1 MGGKSAPA
9 PDYAPLANASKEAAQ
24 IMGGLG
30 REQLAFARQQYG
42 EISPYLR
49 DIATQQ
55 QAAQQQQM
63 RQAQDYYDYQ
73 TSTFRPVERG
83 LVQQA
88 QEFNTEDY
96 RNQLASKAAAD
107 AGRAFG
113 QTQAATQRA
122 MGSMGVNPNSGR
134 FAGLQNQNSVALAA
148 QKAASM
154 TGTRQQAEQMGF
166 ARQLDVTGL
175 GRGLSGASTA
185 AYQGATGAGS
195 AAGNSYMNA
204 GNQFMGGMTAAGN
217 TMGQGYQIQNQ
228 GLGSILGSQTSI
240 YNQAQNAQGE
250 MMGALFGAGG
260 QLGSAFIKS
269 DRRVK
274 ENIEVVG
281 VDSKTKLPLYD
292 FNYIG
297 DPNRRWR
304 GVMADDVEK
313 RFPDAVINTANGT
326 KMVNY
331 GALGIE
337 MVEV

>member
-9 PDYAPLANASKEAAQ
+9 PDYAPLGNASKEAAQ

-55 QAAQQQQM
+55 QAAQNQQM

-134 FAGLQNQNSVALAA
+134 FAGLQNQNAVALAA
-148 QKAASM
+148 QKAGAM

-175 GRGLSGASTA
+175 GRGLSGASSA

-195 AAGNSYMNA
+195 AAGNSYMGA

-217 TMGQGYQIQNQ
+217 TMGQGFNIQNQ
-228 GLGSILGSQTSI
+228 GLSSILGSQTSV

-250 MMGALFGAGG
+250 LIGSVLGAGG
-260 QLGSAFIKS
+260 TLGAAYMS

-297 DPNRRWR
+297 DPSRRWR

>member
-9 PDYAPLANASKEAAQ
+9 PDYAPLASASKEAAQ

-55 QAAQQQQM
+55 QAAQNQQM

-134 FAGLQNQNSVALAA
+134 FAGLQNQNTVALAA
-148 QKAASM
+148 QKAAAM

-175 GRGLSGASTA
+175 GRGLAGASTA
-185 AYQGATGAGS
+185 AYQGATGAGT
-195 AAGNSYMNA
+195 AAGGSYMGA

-217 TMGQGYQIQNQ
+217 TMGQGYQIQGQ
-228 GLGSILGSQTSI
+228 GLSSILGSQTSV
-240 YNQAQNAQGE
+240 YNQAQSAQGE
-250 MMGALFGAGG
+250 MLGSILGAGG
-260 QLGSAFIKS
+260 SFGAAFLS

-297 DPNRRWR
+297 DPNRSWR